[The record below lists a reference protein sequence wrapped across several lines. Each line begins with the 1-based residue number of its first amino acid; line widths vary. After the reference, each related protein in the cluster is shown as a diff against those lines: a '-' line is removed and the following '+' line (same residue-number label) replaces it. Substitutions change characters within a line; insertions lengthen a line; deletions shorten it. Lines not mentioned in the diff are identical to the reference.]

1 MEDLYVDMKEYL
13 KYVLDKNTDREQYIK
28 CYHMLLCFLKEC
40 IYICLYA
47 HTPHT
52 HTHTH
57 LHVHRLSGRTYK
69 TRVIWLLLEMRIRGM
84 RIKNGREIYF
94 LLHIKRHNFFFDCQ
108 PGYCNANQFSFSK
121 IKQNWHNTKPK
132 QGRGHSGVNSG
143 VSEGGHSFK
152 RKC

>member
-52 HTHTH
+52 HTHT
-57 LHVHRLSGRTYK
+57 LTCAQTLWKDIQDTGNMIVAGDENQRNEDQEWEGN
-69 TRVIWLLLEMRIRGM
+69 LLFIT
-84 RIKNGREIYF
+84 
-94 LLHIKRHNFFFDCQ
+94 H
-108 PGYCNANQFSFSK
+108 
-121 IKQNWHNTKPK
+121 
-132 QGRGHSGVNSG
+132 
-143 VSEGGHSFK
+143 
-152 RKC
+152 